1 MCLYPKLIKNKKYIS
16 NKKNGGVIPAVKDE
30 RVLYVP
36 IGCGRCIECTKQKA
50 NNWRVRLLEEIRNN
64 SNYTFVTLTF
74 SDMSLIYLRSKL
86 KELSYNID
94 NDIATKGVRYFL
106 ELWRKNNKTSVRHW
120 LITELGQNNTERI
133 HLHGIIDSRD
143 IEQIKNTWK
152 WGEVHTGTFV
162 NEKTINYIIKYVTKV
177 DSKHKN
183 FVPKILCSKGLGS
196 SYLNRYDSNLNKF
209 KGIDTKEYYRTRD
222 GVKLA
227 LPIYYRNKI
236 YKEEEKEILWL
247 NKLDKE
253 ERFVLG
259 EKVSV
264 KYNEESYDRL
274 VKYYREINKKLGYGD
289 DSSNWDKKL
298 YNRQKRIIKNL
309 TKQAKGSS

>member
-1 MCLYPKLIKNKKYIS
+1 MCLYPKLIKNKKYTS
-16 NKKNGGVIPAVKDE
+16 NKKNGGIIPAVKDE
-30 RVLYVP
+30 RVLFVP
-36 IGCGRCIECTKQKA
+36 VGCGRCIECTKQKA

-64 SNYTFVTLTF
+64 RNYTFVTLTF

-94 NDIATKGVRYFL
+94 NDIATKGLRYFL

-133 HLHGIIDSRD
+133 HLHGLIESLDV
-143 IEQIKNTWK
+143 EQIKNTWK

-183 FVPKILCSKGLGS
+183 FVPKILCSRGLGS

-209 KGIDTKEYYRTRD
+209 KGKDTKEYYRTRD
-222 GVKLA
+222 GIKLA

-259 EKVSV
+259 ERVSV
-264 KYNEESYDRL
+264 KDNEESYDRL

-298 YNRQKRIIKNL
+298 YNRQKRMIKNL
-309 TKQAKGSS
+309 TKQAKGIS

>member
-30 RVLYVP
+30 RVLFVP
-36 IGCGRCIECTKQKA
+36 VGCGRCLECTKQKA
-50 NNWRVRLLEEIRNN
+50 NNWRVRLHEEIRHNN
-64 SNYTFVTLTF
+64 NYTFVTLTF

-106 ELWRKNNKTSVRHW
+106 ELWRKNNRTSLRHW
-120 LITELGQNNTERI
+120 LIAELGQNSTERI

-209 KGIDTKEYYRTRD
+209 KGKETKEYYTIVT
-222 GVKLA
+222 G
-227 LPIYYRNKI
+227 
-236 YKEEEKEILWL
+236 
-247 NKLDKE
+247 
-253 ERFVLG
+253 
-259 EKVSV
+259 
-264 KYNEESYDRL
+264 
-274 VKYYREINKKLGYGD
+274 
-289 DSSNWDKKL
+289 
-298 YNRQKRIIKNL
+298 
-309 TKQAKGSS
+309 KQIGRAHV